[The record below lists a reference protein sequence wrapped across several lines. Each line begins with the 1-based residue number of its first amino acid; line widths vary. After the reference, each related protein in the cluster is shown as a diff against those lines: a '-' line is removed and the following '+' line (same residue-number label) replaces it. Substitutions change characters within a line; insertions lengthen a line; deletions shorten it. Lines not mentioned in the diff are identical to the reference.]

1 MAAVEEED
9 INNLY
14 LPFEMRPGTD
24 LTSKLILNNK
34 TVINIIVHHLLGIN
48 IPNNA
53 YLSGSTE
60 WADGK
65 RSDALY
71 IPRNGVTHDL
81 PPILI
86 EVQNCI
92 DQLFMIRLINYCA
105 HVYERYEVLP
115 VVLVFVVKKFSN
127 TTFEEKFVKKAN
139 VPYILETQCEFWAKS
154 TNFVSAKSIENFA
167 QDSMDPF
174 VALAYFTISQTQDL
188 KSLTFAAD
196 MTVRFLYSICQKNMK
211 KKNKSELD
219 QVFDQA
225 TNQMQKIVELQDED
239 PILMLEKSK
248 KIAKEFLE
256 TIQGQKRKLNEEYE
270 LDLQASQEQQQKYTR
285 EDFLFIESMSE
296 PNKPKSWRK
305 IFNAGKAKGL
315 FNSYTSA
322 NSLKSSYHHAVK
334 RAKKQK

>member
-1 MAAVEEED
+1 MSVSVSVSVSMSVSVSVSSFVNFLGYRCRCGVGIGVDVGVGVGIGVGVGVGVVIIQEED

-24 LTSKLILNNK
+24 LTSKLIPNNK

-139 VPYILETQCEFWAKS
+139 APYILETQCEFWAKS
-154 TNFVSAKSIENFA
+154 TNFVSAKSIENFT

-174 VALAYFTISQTQDL
+174 VALAYFTVSQAQDL

-196 MTVRFLYSICQKNMK
+196 MTIRFLIKLQTKCK
-211 KKNKSELD
+211 K
-219 QVFDQA
+219 
-225 TNQMQKIVELQDED
+225 
-239 PILMLEKSK
+239 
-248 KIAKEFLE
+248 
-256 TIQGQKRKLNEEYE
+256 
-270 LDLQASQEQQQKYTR
+270 
-285 EDFLFIESMSE
+285 
-296 PNKPKSWRK
+296 
-305 IFNAGKAKGL
+305 
-315 FNSYTSA
+315 
-322 NSLKSSYHHAVK
+322 
-334 RAKKQK
+334 